1 MGAIDDVK
9 EQVTAGRPLADP
21 LERSGLFPPLLVQ
34 VVSLG
39 ERSGRLETMLLH
51 SASAFD
57 RKVNQSL
64 KMFTKFLPPVLLVF
78 LAIGGGFILAAILLP
93 LLELQSMVG

>member
-1 MGAIDDVK
+1 M
-9 EQVTAGRPLADP
+9 L
-21 LERSGLFPPLLVQ
+21 SLLVITMTWS
-34 VVSLG
+34 VSW
-39 ERSGRLETMLLH
+39 SAMASLLH